1 MGGDR
6 AERGDRPGRGLV
18 GGVLADAVLAGVHQ
32 RADLPDVG
40 AASGVGDLGD
50 LRGPRCCRERD
61 RGAEPVPQAGV
72 DDGGHIAS
80 AGQVPLADRLSQHP
94 AGV

>member
-1 MGGDR
+1 M
-6 AERGDRPGRGLV
+6 L

-32 RADLPDVG
+32 RGDLPDVG

-61 RGAEPVPQAGV
+61 GAEPVPQTGV
-72 DDGGHIAS
+72 DDGGHIAG
-80 AGQVPLADRLSQHP
+80 AGQVPLANRLSQHP